1 MLLNDKGAADNIML
15 KPDSAASAVL
25 LMQDSVAHALSLHW
39 EVWQED
45 WFSNLRRPPLK
56 VFDTVIN
63 NAGNKLVFKTP
74 LSEGPY
80 RIYVKVSDSSGHYA
94 TANTPFY
101 VVEQEQ

>member
-1 MLLNDKGAADNIML
+1 MLS
-15 KPDSAASAVL
+15 PDSIASARL
-25 LMQDSVAHALSLHW
+25 LMQDSLSRGLSLHW

-45 WFSNLRRPPLK
+45 WFSELRRHPVK
-56 VFDTVIN
+56 IFDTVIN
-63 NAGNKLVFKTP
+63 NAGNKLAFKTP

-80 RIYVKVSDSSGHYA
+80 RIYVKVSDSTGRYA